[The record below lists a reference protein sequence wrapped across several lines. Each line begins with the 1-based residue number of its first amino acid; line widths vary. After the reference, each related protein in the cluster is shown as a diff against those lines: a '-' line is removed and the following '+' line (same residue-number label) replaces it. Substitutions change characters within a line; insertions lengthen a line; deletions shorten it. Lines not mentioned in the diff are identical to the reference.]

1 MGPIEHR
8 RNLDERFAV
17 ETELLEA
24 VRMNTAALQVL
35 ERRNLELLVR
45 IEGAE
50 KTLAA
55 IIDRMEFERAFGGR
69 SSGGQSF
76 MWRRRERD

>member
-1 MGPIEHR
+1 MGQREHQR
-8 RNLDERFAV
+8 KLDASREL
-17 ETELLEA
+17 ETALEEG
-24 VRMNTAALQVL
+24 VRMNRAALQVL

-55 IIDRMEFERAFGGR
+55 IIDRMEFERAFGSR

-76 MWRRRERD
+76 MWRSGG

>member
-1 MGPIEHR
+1 MTQHEHQRLLDAR
-8 RNLDERFAV
+8 REL
-17 ETELLEA
+17 ETALEEG

-55 IIDRMEFERAFGGR
+55 IIDRMEFERAFGMRGKTWKR
-69 SSGGQSF
+69 
-76 MWRRRERD
+76 WETT